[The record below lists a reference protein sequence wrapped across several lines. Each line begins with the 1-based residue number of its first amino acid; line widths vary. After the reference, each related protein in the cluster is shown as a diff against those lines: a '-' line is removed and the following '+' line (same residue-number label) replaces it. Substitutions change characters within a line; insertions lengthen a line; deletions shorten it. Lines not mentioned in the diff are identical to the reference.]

1 MTFFPG
7 EARVIEIEKQLKLLN
22 EQFAEVKEML
32 LEERKN
38 ATRNNKAERRD
49 DTCVVSVDDDD
60 DDALV
65 GREAEG
71 EMDVRDSDVGT
82 SVNNLSS
89 KTCGNSEHTAKT
101 TTATVLADDTA
112 NVPTTV
118 VSYLQ
123 GLKALDETSASVSDR
138 DHSEVESSVLG
149 KPKSYCHRQKNKNK
163 NKNEEKLK

>member
-1 MTFFPG
+1 
-7 EARVIEIEKQLKLLN
+7 
-22 EQFAEVKEML
+22 
-32 LEERKN
+32 
-38 ATRNNKAERRD
+38 
-49 DTCVVSVDDDD
+49 
-60 DDALV
+60 
-65 GREAEG
+65 
-71 EMDVRDSDVGT
+71 MDVRDSDVGT

-138 DHSEVESSVLG
+138 DHSEVESSVFRKTEELL
-149 KPKSYCHRQKNKNK
+149 PPAKNKNK

>member
-1 MTFFPG
+1 
-7 EARVIEIEKQLKLLN
+7 
-22 EQFAEVKEML
+22 
-32 LEERKN
+32 
-38 ATRNNKAERRD
+38 
-49 DTCVVSVDDDD
+49 
-60 DDALV
+60 
-65 GREAEG
+65 
-71 EMDVRDSDVGT
+71 MDVRDSDVGT

-138 DHSEVESSVLG
+138 DHSKVESSALENQRVIATAKEQEQEQERRETEIG
-149 KPKSYCHRQKNKNK
+149 
-163 NKNEEKLK
+163 EEG